1 MSAPILMAMSFH
13 LLVRSSSP
21 LRAQGGSQLQPPEQ
35 EFAREL
41 AQLGPWLLWWYCAI
55 VSKTNPATLIAVG
68 ITPGTFNFRLTAAAL
83 VNVCHVRGNV
93 WCSPIFE
100 PLPRRPPAF
109 VLQSFTCCGPATLTY
124 STISYQSQQPYIASV
139 LSPVHPFPVYVPY
152 ATPLLFAGNNGNL
165 AFYSSDSGV
174 LQLTPH

>member
-1 MSAPILMAMSFH
+1 MQ
-13 LLVRSSSP
+13 RDG
-21 LRAQGGSQLQPPEQ
+21 Q
-35 EFAREL
+35 FA
-41 AQLGPWLLWWYCAI
+41 
-55 VSKTNPATLIAVG
+55 V
-68 ITPGTFNFRLTAAAL
+68 AASVQNGA
-83 VNVCHVRGNV
+83 
-93 WCSPIFE
+93 
-100 PLPRRPPAF
+100 
-109 VLQSFTCCGPATLTY
+109 LTY